1 MRCRPFIFVPSK
13 TRRRGPSCPGHAPDP
28 RLAAHSVLQLRSIR
42 AKPPKYSILLVRS
55 FNQLLT
61 NRVDQ
66 SSSDRDSARKF
77 RQLQYIEP
85 LRVLDF
91 ARLWRDLARAP
102 LGDER
107 DHQRMRERPR
117 LAREVADAAD
127 AHADF
132 LLHLAREALLERLA
146 RLDEAGER
154 AVHAGRKVRAAR
166 QQQLVLA
173 LISPMNERHHG
184 GREARIGGELARR
197 ADARPLLL
205 FRLRARAAAAAKL
218 VRAVPGDQLQRAA
231 G

>member
-28 RLAAHSVLQLRSIR
+28 RLAAHSALQLRSIR
-42 AKPPKYSILLVRS
+42 AKPPKCSNLLVRS

-85 LRVLDF
+85 LCVLDF
-91 ARLWRDLARAP
+91 PGLRRDLAAAQ

-117 LAREVADAAD
+117 LARDVADVRD
-127 AHADF
+127 EDTDI
-132 LLHLAREALLERLA
+132 LVLCVLDALLESL
-146 RLDEAGER
+146 
-154 AVHAGRKVRAAR
+154 
-166 QQQLVLA
+166 
-173 LISPMNERHHG
+173 G
-184 GREARIGGELARR
+184 GFE
-197 ADARPLLL
+197 
-205 FRLRARAAAAAKL
+205 
-218 VRAVPGDQLQRAA
+218 
-231 G
+231 